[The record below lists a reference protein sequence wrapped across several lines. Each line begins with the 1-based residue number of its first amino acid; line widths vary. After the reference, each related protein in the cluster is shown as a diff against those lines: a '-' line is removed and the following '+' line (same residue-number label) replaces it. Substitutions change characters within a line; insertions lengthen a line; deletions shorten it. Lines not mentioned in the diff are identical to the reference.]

1 MFWNIFTRP
10 KFRISDE
17 VDVYVTAFEEEEET
31 SVQDL
36 FYKRHVGLDIITT
49 SSHVTRELAYK
60 QIYDMG
66 KVIGKHF
73 EFQDATKMCRHCHI
87 NPVGSMGNGKLCM
100 FCYAEEE
107 YERGIN
113 HPGKNS

>member
-1 MFWNIFTRP
+1 M
-10 KFRISDE
+10 D
-17 VDVYVTAFEEEEET
+17 
-31 SVQDL
+31 
-36 FYKRHVGLDIITT
+36 
-49 SSHVTRELAYK
+49 
-60 QIYDMG
+60 

-87 NPVGSMGNGKLCM
+87 HPVGSMGNGKLCM